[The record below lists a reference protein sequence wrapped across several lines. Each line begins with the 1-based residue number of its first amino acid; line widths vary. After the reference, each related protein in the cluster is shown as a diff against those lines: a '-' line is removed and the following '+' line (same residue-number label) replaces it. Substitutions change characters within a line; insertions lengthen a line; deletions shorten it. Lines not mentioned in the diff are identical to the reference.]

1 MGGVFLRIAPVR
13 VSEGFPTSIF
23 DGMAL
28 KTSTIIVLF
37 LCEILTFI
45 VASIQFSQFSLTLL
59 LFLSTP
65 SYLLW
70 YVCRSIAR
78 NLVLPLLKGTL
89 LIKELKPILNDSVSS
104 EKLIRL
110 HLL

>member
-13 VSEGFPTSIF
+13 VSEGFPTSSF

-45 VASIQFSQFSLTLL
+45 VASIQFSLTLL
-59 LFLSTP
+59 LFFCQLLVTSCGMYVEILREIW
-65 SYLLW
+65 SYR
-70 YVCRSIAR
+70 Y
-78 NLVLPLLKGTL
+78 
-89 LIKELKPILNDSVSS
+89 
-104 EKLIRL
+104 
-110 HLL
+110 

>member
-13 VSEGFPTSIF
+13 VSECFPTSSF

-59 LFLSTP
+59 LFFCQLLVTSCGMYVEILREIW
-65 SYLLW
+65 SYR
-70 YVCRSIAR
+70 Y
-78 NLVLPLLKGTL
+78 
-89 LIKELKPILNDSVSS
+89 
-104 EKLIRL
+104 
-110 HLL
+110 